1 MDRKRF
7 TGSFHYDG
15 FTFGAG
21 TDYCLF
27 LISKYREIL
36 FDVEDKTVAM
46 KLAVK
51 ESGGAILMSAL
62 TVVIGLATLSLAHY
76 GAFQRFAVPFSFGVL
91 VMGIAALVVLPAIL
105 VLIGR
110 VAFFPFTPRTE
121 EMANKRAR
129 NSISLHIRS
138 VIKLVI
144 LLPINLGSLLLSLLS
159 YLED

>member
-1 MDRKRF
+1 
-7 TGSFHYDG
+7 
-15 FTFGAG
+15 
-21 TDYCLF
+21 
-27 LISKYREIL
+27 
-36 FDVEDKTVAM
+36 M

-91 VMGIAALVVLPAIL
+91 VMGVAKTCCPTSNSCPYWASSVLPL
-105 VLIGR
+105 HSS
-110 VAFFPFTPRTE
+110 E

-129 NSISLHIRS
+129 NSISLHIRL

-144 LLPINLGSLLLSLLS
+144 LLPINLGSLSL
-159 YLED
+159 

>member
-1 MDRKRF
+1 
-7 TGSFHYDG
+7 
-15 FTFGAG
+15 
-21 TDYCLF
+21 
-27 LISKYREIL
+27 
-36 FDVEDKTVAM
+36 M